1 MASEQSTDVKF
12 EIGHVLFI
20 DIVGY
25 SKLLI
30 DQQTELQRQLSEI
43 VRETEQFRA
52 AKKSGKLI
60 RLPRGDGIALV
71 FFNTVEAPVRCALE
85 VGKALLDHPDLKVR
99 MGVHSG
105 PINRV
110 RDVDDRP
117 DVAGAGINMAQRVM
131 DCGDAG
137 HILLSKRVADDLEEY
152 PRWRPYLREL
162 GECAVKHGVRLSVVN
177 LFTEEVGNPQQPKK
191 FFEEQQTQTGSN
203 QHARPP
209 VVGIIAILLLI
220 GLAIVA
226 IVFTPAI
233 LRSREQSDRK

>member
-1 MASEQSTDVKF
+1 M
-12 EIGHVLFI
+12 

-30 DQQTELQRQLSEI
+30 HEQSERQRQLNEI
-43 VRETEQFRA
+43 VRNTEQFRT

-85 VGKALLDHPDLKVR
+85 ISKALLDHPELNVR
-99 MGVHSG
+99 MGVNSG

-110 RDVDDRP
+110 RDVDNRP

-152 PRWRPYLREL
+152 PRWRPYLREP
-162 GECAVKHGVRLSVVN
+162 GECGVKHGIRLFVVN
-177 LFTEEVGNPQQPKK
+177 LYTSELGNPQQPKK
-191 FFEEQQTQTGSN
+191 FIEEQRTQSVSTK
-203 QHARPP
+203 R
-209 VVGIIAILLLI
+209 
-220 GLAIVA
+220 
-226 IVFTPAI
+226 T
-233 LRSREQSDRK
+233 RS

>member
-1 MASEQSTDVKF
+1 MPLEDSSDVKF

-30 DQQTELQRQLSEI
+30 HQQSELQRQANEI
-43 VRETEQFRA
+43 VRGTDQFRA
-52 AKKSGKLI
+52 AKKAGKLI
-60 RLPRGDGIALV
+60 RLPRGDGLALV
-71 FFNTVEAPVRCALE
+71 FLNTVEAPVRCALE
-85 VGKALLDHPDLKVR
+85 VSKTLLEHPELKVR

-137 HILLSKRVADDLEEY
+137 HILLLSAGEFSAHWPSCPGQYGSRGQNRRTVSSRRRDGCQSN
-152 PRWRPYLREL
+152 RERRL
-162 GECAVKHGVRLSVVN
+162 GWFPVYRN
-177 LFTEEVGNPQQPKK
+177 LCMG
-191 FFEEQQTQTGSN
+191 G
-203 QHARPP
+203 HANGR
-209 VVGIIAILLLI
+209 
-220 GLAIVA
+220 
-226 IVFTPAI
+226 T
-233 LRSREQSDRK
+233 

>member
-1 MASEQSTDVKF
+1 MSSDPSGDVKF
-12 EIGHVLFI
+12 EIGHVLFM

-30 DQQTELQRQLSEI
+30 HEQSELQRRLNEI
-43 VRETEQFRA
+43 VRDTEQFRA

-71 FFNTVEAPVRCALE
+71 FFNNVEAPVRCALE
-85 VGKALLDHPDLKVR
+85 VSKALLNHPDVKVR

-117 DVAGAGINMAQRVM
+117 DVAGAGINVAQRVM

-162 GECAVKHGVRLSVVN
+162 GECAVKHGVRLFVVN
-177 LFTEEVGNPQQPKK
+177 LYTDELGNPQQPKK
-191 FFEEQQTQTGSN
+191 FTEEHRTQTASN

-233 LRSREQSDRK
+233 FAVSGTV

>member
-1 MASEQSTDVKF
+1 MPSEQSADVKF

-43 VRETEQFRA
+43 VRNTEQFRE

-71 FFNTVEAPVRCALE
+71 FFNTVEVPVRCALE
-85 VGKALLDHPDLKVR
+85 VSKALLDHPELNVR

-110 RDVDDRP
+110 RDVDDRQV
-117 DVAGAGINMAQRVM
+117 VAGVGGNYAAGV
-131 DCGDAG
+131 
-137 HILLSKRVADDLEEY
+137 
-152 PRWRPYLREL
+152 
-162 GECAVKHGVRLSVVN
+162 
-177 LFTEEVGNPQQPKK
+177 
-191 FFEEQQTQTGSN
+191 
-203 QHARPP
+203 
-209 VVGIIAILLLI
+209 
-220 GLAIVA
+220 
-226 IVFTPAI
+226 
-233 LRSREQSDRK
+233 